1 MKTNIINN
9 LIYIEYELY
18 NEKISYLLAIVV
30 FFCCTF
36 TMPNADVTIEAI
48 FVPKEN
54 PETADIAI
62 IAIIITALIGII
74 AFFQT
79 KKKLNWLK

>member
-1 MKTNIINN
+1 MSCMK
-9 LIYIEYELY
+9 
-18 NEKISYLLAIVV
+18 KISYLLAIVV
-30 FFCCTF
+30 FFCCTITDYTF